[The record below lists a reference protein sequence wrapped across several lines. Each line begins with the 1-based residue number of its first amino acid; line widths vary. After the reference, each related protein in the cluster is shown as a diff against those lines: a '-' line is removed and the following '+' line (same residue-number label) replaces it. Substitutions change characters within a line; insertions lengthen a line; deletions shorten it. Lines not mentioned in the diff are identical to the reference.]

1 MEIVDI
7 LLFSKYRIQN
17 TDNIVPE
24 LCLRE
29 DEAEVLAAD
38 VSQLPQSVRS
48 LARLLN
54 IGSSVTV

>member
-7 LLFSKYRIQN
+7 LFSKYRIQN

-24 LCLRE
+24 LCLRQ

-38 VSQLPQSVRS
+38 VSQLPQSVRG

-54 IGSSVTV
+54 IGHW